1 MTTFFVSRHP
11 GALDWA
17 RRRGIAFDRHE
28 THLDLAQIG
37 QGDTVI
43 GSLPVNI
50 AAAVCAK
57 GAKYK
62 HLSLALRAEDRG
74 RELSAEDLENY
85 EATLTEYEIR
95 KR

>member
-1 MTTFFVSRHP
+1 MTIFFVSRHA

-28 THLDLAQIG
+28 THLDLAAVNP
-37 QGDTVI
+37 GDTVI
-43 GSLPVNI
+43 GSLPINI

-57 GAKYK
+57 GAVYK
-62 HLSLALRAEDRG
+62 HLSLALKAEDRG
-74 RELSAEDLENY
+74 RELSASELENY

-95 KR
+95 ER